1 MSHTT
6 PDEILSYW
14 VEEIGPEGWYKADAE
29 VDATIRVRFE
39 GAWRIAAGGE
49 IRDWLCSPRSSLAY
63 LILTDQF
70 PRNMF
75 RGEAAAFSTDQIARR
90 AALRAIAQGWDL
102 RIDPPARQF
111 FYLPLVHSE
120 VLPDQEQGVRLILMR
135 MPEGAPNLLHARAH
149 RAVIRRFGRFPHR
162 NAALGR
168 RSSAAENAFL
178 EAGGYGAVVRALQ
191 AEVA

>member
-1 MSHTT
+1 MGQTT

-14 VEEIGPEGWYKADAE
+14 IDEIGPEGWYKEDAA
-29 VDATIRVRFE
+29 VDATIRARFE
-39 GAWRIAAGGE
+39 AAWRIAAGGGLQ
-49 IRDWLCSPRSSLAY
+49 DWLCSPRSSLAY

-75 RGEAAAFSTDQIARR
+75 RGEAAAFSTDQISRR
-90 AALRAIAQGWDL
+90 AALRAISQGWDL
-102 RIDPPARQF
+102 KIAPPERQF
-111 FYLPLVHSE
+111 FYLPLMHSE

-135 MPEGAPNLLHARAH
+135 MPEGTPNLLHARAH

-168 RSSAAENAFL
+168 RSSAAEDAFL
-178 EAGGYGAVVRALQ
+178 EAGGYGAVVRELQ
-191 AEVA
+191 AAAA

>member
-1 MSHTT
+1 MGQTT

-14 VEEIGPEGWYKADAE
+14 IDEIGPEGWYKEDAA
-29 VDATIRVRFE
+29 VDATIRARFE
-39 GAWRIAAGGE
+39 AAWRIAAGGGLQ
-49 IRDWLCSPRSSLAY
+49 DWLCSPRSSLAY

-75 RGEAAAFSTDQIARR
+75 RGEAAAFATDRIARR

-102 RIDPPARQF
+102 KIAPPERQF
-111 FYLPLVHSE
+111 FYLPLMHSE

-168 RSSAAENAFL
+168 RSSAAEDAFL
-178 EAGGYGAVVRALQ
+178 EAGGYGAVVRELQ
-191 AEVA
+191 AAAA